1 MTSVW
6 FNRKF
11 KDDVERRERLYAGEI
26 VVYDCLSAVKEFAEF
41 TARMVETA
49 LAPHDPRSIH
59 EVLTPQELA
68 PLLGKLKPQFIH
80 HPESRRLVGRII
92 AELGGDLDDSHLDVP
107 KLRTAYPTGH
117 LTKGIAFAFAGHRD
131 TWYGAPQAQIN
142 WWLPIYPLHADNA
155 MAFYPRYFAAP
166 VENDSDRFSY
176 YRRNVERRSVVEF
189 IDADPRGSALGH
201 LADERRARSPAVARR
216 RRPHPVLRRA
226 APRHRYQ
233 RDIHDR
239 ATASI
244 FARSASATSSSGS
257 APPTSIRGASGPRC
271 RDFTRASDAAAMPEA
286 LAQKLDPTGPG
297 GGEVAVFRP
306 GA

>member
-11 KDDVERRERLYAGEI
+11 KDDVERRERLYTGEI

-117 LTKGIAFAFAGHRD
+117 LTKGIAFTFAGHRD
-131 TWYGAPQAQIN
+131 TWYWRAAGADQLVAAHLPAARRQRDGVLSPLLRGTGRKRLGQIQLLPAQRRAPQ
-142 WWLPIYPLHADNA
+142 
-155 MAFYPRYFAAP
+155 
-166 VENDSDRFSY
+166 
-176 YRRNVERRSVVEF
+176 
-189 IDADPRGSALGH
+189 RGRVHRCRPTRSALGH

-226 APRHRYQ
+226 APRHRYP
-233 RDIHDR
+233 H
-239 ATASI
+239 
-244 FARSASATSSSGS
+244 ATSRSRYSVDFRTVSKRDVELGL
-257 APPTSIRGASGPRC
+257 GAANVDSRC
-271 RDFTRASDAAAMPEA
+271 VGTALRDFTRASDAAAMPEA